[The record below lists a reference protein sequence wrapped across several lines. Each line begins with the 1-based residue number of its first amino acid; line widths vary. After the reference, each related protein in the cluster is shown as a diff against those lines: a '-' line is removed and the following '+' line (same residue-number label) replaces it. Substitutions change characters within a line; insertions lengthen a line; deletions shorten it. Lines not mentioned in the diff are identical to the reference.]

1 MNARLI
7 EVLRFFVRLGFTSFG
22 GPAAHIALM
31 RAELVTRRKWVT
43 EQEFLDL
50 LGAANI
56 IPGPNST
63 ELAMHLGYRRA
74 GWPGLVV
81 AGAGFIIPAGLI
93 VLVFSWAYVAYG
105 TTPPARALLYGVQP
119 VVIVIVAQA
128 LVGLGRAALKDRL
141 TATLAALVLLG
152 TTLGAGE
159 LVLLLLSG
167 GVAVLWRRW
176 RNGGLRGLAALPFGS
191 TLASFVITT
200 GAAPFSQLELFTT
213 FLKIGSVLYGSGYVL
228 LAFLQS
234 DFVERLGWLTNQQLL
249 DAVAIGQVTPGPV
262 FTTAT
267 FIGYILGGWT
277 GAGVATLGIFLPAFV
292 FVALSIPLIERARRS
307 PAVIAALDGVTA
319 ASLALMAV
327 VGVRLA
333 FEALV
338 DPLTVALAVVS
349 AALLWR
355 TRVNPTW
362 LILGGGLVGLLR
374 LATLGG

>member
-1 MNARLI
+1 MNADLI

-43 EQEFLDL
+43 EPEFLDL
-50 LGAANI
+50 LGAANL

-81 AGAGFIIPAGLI
+81 AGAGFIIPAAII
-93 VLVFSWAYVAYG
+93 VLAFSWAYVAYG

-128 LVGLGRAALKDRL
+128 LVGLGRVAIKDRL
-141 TATLAALVLLG
+141 TAMLAALVLLG

-167 GVAVLWRRW
+167 VVAVAWRHW
-176 RNGGLRGLAALPFGS
+176 RTLGLRGLAALPFGP
-191 TLASFVITT
+191 TLASLAS
-200 GAAPFSQLELFTT
+200 AAPFNQFELFTT

-234 DFVERLGWLTNQQLL
+234 DFVDRLGWLTNQQLL
-249 DAVAIGQVTPGPV
+249 DAVAVGQVTPGPV

-267 FIGYILGGWT
+267 FVGYILGGWT

-292 FVALSIPLIERARRS
+292 FVALSIPLFERARRS
-307 PAVIAALDGVTA
+307 PLVAAALDGVTA

-327 VGVRLA
+327 VAARLA

-338 DPLTVALAVVS
+338 DPLTVGLAAAS

-355 TRVNPTW
+355 MRVNPTW
-362 LILGGGLVGLLR
+362 LILAGGLVGLLR
-374 LATLGG
+374 LAASGG

>member
-1 MNARLI
+1 MNADLI

-50 LGAANI
+50 LGAANL

-81 AGAGFIIPAGLI
+81 AGAGFIIPAAII
-93 VLVFSWAYVAYG
+93 VLAFSWAYVAYG

-128 LVGLGRAALKDRL
+128 LVGLGRVAIKDRL
-141 TATLAALVLLG
+141 TAMLAALVLLG

-159 LVLLLLSG
+159 LALLLLSG
-167 GVAVLWRRW
+167 VVAVAWRHW
-176 RNGGLRGLAALPFGS
+176 RTLGLRGLAALPFGP
-191 TLASFVITT
+191 TLASLA
-200 GAAPFSQLELFTT
+200 GAAPFNQFELFTT

-234 DFVERLGWLTNQQLL
+234 DFVDRLGWLTNQQLL
-249 DAVAIGQVTPGPV
+249 DAVAVGQVTPGPV

-267 FIGYILGGWT
+267 FVGYVLGGWT

-292 FVALSIPLIERARRS
+292 FVALSIPLFERARRS
-307 PAVIAALDGVTA
+307 PLVAAALDGVTA

-327 VGVRLA
+327 VAARLA
-333 FEALV
+333 FEAVV
-338 DPLTVALAVVS
+338 DPLTLCLAAAC

-374 LATLGG
+374 LAALNG